1 MITIYNKPTIM
12 KHLIILSIALVTL
25 ASCGGGNQQS
35 LDELIAQGDL
45 KAIRERK
52 SQLSEQQKSLDG
64 QLRVIDSAIAVL
76 DTDENYPL
84 VSALEIQKEVFTH
97 YLELQG
103 NVKTKQNV
111 LIYPEMAGTLEK
123 VHVQEGQW
131 VKKGQLLATIDD
143 GGLSS
148 QLEQLK
154 TEEELSKTTFERQK
168 RLWEQNIGSEIQ
180 YLQAKTNYE
189 AQQNAVKQLQ
199 SQLGKSAI
207 RAPFTGIID
216 DVIKDEGTVVSPG
229 AESEV
234 FRIVN
239 LSAMY
244 INVEV
249 PERYLGSVT
258 EGKEVKV
265 FFPVLG
271 DSVVTRVRTTGNFIN
286 PNNRSFTAEIPVPNK
301 NGAFKPNLTAR
312 VRINDYTNEEAL
324 LIPQSI
330 ISENAEGEQY
340 VYIAE
345 KIEGGEISQVKKSI
359 IHTGRT
365 QGAQVEVLA
374 GLTAGE
380 LVIREGARSVKDGQK
395 VELIALK

>member
-1 MITIYNKPTIM
+1 M
-12 KHLIILSIALVTL
+12 KHLIVLSIAILTL

-35 LDELIAQGDL
+35 LDDLIAQGDL
-45 KAIRERK
+45 QAIRARK
-52 SQLSEQQKSLDG
+52 NELSEQQKSLEG
-64 QLRVIDSAIAVL
+64 QVRVLDSAIALL
-76 DTDENYPL
+76 DPDENYPL
-84 VSALEIQKEVFTH
+84 VSALEVNPEVFNH

-103 NVKTKQNV
+103 NVKTNQNV

-123 VHVQEGQW
+123 VYVKDGQRVQ
-131 VKKGQLLATIDD
+131 KGQLLATIDD

-148 QLEQLK
+148 QLEQLR
-154 TEEELSKTTFERQK
+154 TQEELSRTTFERQK

-199 SQLGKSAI
+199 SQLGKAAI

-229 AESEV
+229 PGSEV

-239 LSAMY
+239 LSDMY
-244 INVEV
+244 IDVEV
-249 PERYLGSVT
+249 PERYLGSVSD
-258 EGKEVKV
+258 GKEVKV

-271 DSVVTRVRTTGNFIN
+271 DSLDTKVRNTGNFIN
-286 PNNRSFTAEIPVPNK
+286 PNNRSFTVEIPVPNK
-301 NGAFKPNLTAR
+301 GGTIKPNLTAR
-312 VRINDYTNEEAL
+312 VRINDYTNQDAL

-340 VYIAE
+340 VYVAE
-345 KIEGGEISQVKKSI
+345 NTDGASYFEARKSI
-359 IHTGRT
+359 ITTGRT
-365 QGAQVEVLA
+365 QGAMVEVLS
-374 GLTAGE
+374 GLSASE

-395 VELIALK
+395 VQLLK

>member
-1 MITIYNKPTIM
+1 M
-12 KHLIILSIALVTL
+12 KHFIILSIALVTL

-45 KAIRERK
+45 EAIRERK
-52 SQLSEQQKSLDG
+52 NELSEQQKSLDG
-64 QLRVIDSAIAVL
+64 QIRAIDSAIAML
-76 DTDENYPL
+76 DPDENYPL

-123 VHVQEGQW
+123 VYVQEGQR
-131 VKKGQLLATIDD
+131 VQKGQLLATIDD

-154 TEEELSKTTFERQK
+154 TQQELSKTTFERQK

-199 SQLGKSAI
+199 SQLEKSAI

-239 LSAMY
+239 LSEMY

-258 EGKEVKV
+258 NGKEVKV

-301 NGAFKPNLTAR
+301 DGAFKPNLTAR

-374 GLTAGE
+374 GLSAGE

-395 VELIALK
+395 VELITLK